1 MVKHHDNRSEPAK
14 QTSDRLPTNGYAQL
28 QHILDLS
35 DYEPLFDVLRSYN
48 RTGRKPYP
56 VEAMWR
62 AVLCRYLLTI
72 RYQTELVQRLRTDP
86 RLRELCGLGDRVP
99 SESML
104 SRFFGRLTDHHD
116 LVHEAY
122 LNLVDRVARC
132 L

>member
-1 MVKHHDNRSEPAK
+1 MVKQHDNRSDTTK
-14 QTSDRLPTNGYAQL
+14 QTRDRLPTNSYAQL
-28 QHILDLS
+28 EHILELS
-35 DYEPLFDVLRSYN
+35 DYEPLFDALCSYN

-56 VEAMWR
+56 VKAMWR
-62 AVLCRYLLTI
+62 AVLCRYLLAI
-72 RYQTELVQRLRTDP
+72 RYQTDLVQRLRTDP

-104 SRFFGRLTDHHD
+104 SRFFRRLTAHQDI
-116 LVHEAY
+116 VHEAY